1 MGSLDYMGNNA
12 ESSRVKLDLCDVE
25 VSYSSGGVLV
35 GAPDDD
41 WENTV
46 SSWRM
51 RLELVNYPE
60 DDSQPEHTHIGS
72 IRGFLVNLD
81 SNDDPYEALDAL
93 EADLEVI
100 GSALFQDEGIIEMSE
115 AWPSHVIIIGHVW
128 IDPKYRGQRLGP
140 RAVSTA
146 VRNFTR
152 GRSALAALIAQPD
165 GWKDMEEN
173 LLQLTRQKVRS
184 VWESIGFTPFNEE
197 VLWLEATDYE
207 GAEYFDD

>member
-1 MGSLDYMGNNA
+1 MGNKA
-12 ESSRVKLDLCDVE
+12 EPSRVKLDLYDVE

-41 WENTV
+41 CENTV

-93 EADLEVI
+93 EADL
-100 GSALFQDEGIIEMSE
+100 GIIEMSE
-115 AWPSHVIIIGHVW
+115 AWPSHVVIIGHVW

-152 GRSALAALIAQPD
+152 GRSALSALIAQPD

-184 VWESIGFTPFNEE
+184 AWESIGFTPFNEE

>member
-1 MGSLDYMGNNA
+1 MGNKA
-12 ESSRVKLDLCDVE
+12 EPSRVKLDLYDVE

-41 WENTV
+41 CENTV

-115 AWPSHVIIIGHVW
+115 AWPSHVVIIGHVW

-152 GRSALAALIAQPD
+152 GRSALSAH
-165 GWKDMEEN
+165 MEEN

-184 VWESIGFTPFNEE
+184 AWESIGFTPFNEE